1 MDGPKSGKWTVLK
14 VDEMSMEPSTFE
26 DRTLC
31 GVLNRPLSS
40 RPSLFN
46 FSFSIQQ
53 TIQESRFG
61 PNCVS
66 ECSMNGHSDQCWL
79 IEFPR
84 HFPRT
89 QRSLD
94 YHRSQGLIQFNFM
107 WSTFDFTSFDT
118 TPRYYT
124 RILHP
129 DTSLIYFTQI
139 LHSDTTLWYY
149 TQILHP
155 DTTAMIPHPE

>member
-1 MDGPKSGKWTVLK
+1 MDWIKKNLQFWEFFEIWSSHQIVEIQPILNTWRPILGKANRNTNRCHHTTKWLIIITGKAKWSILGKNHRLRLK
-14 VDEMSMEPSTFE
+14 CGFWSTFWYWNE
-26 DRTLC
+26 ISC
-31 GVLNRPLSS
+31 K
-40 RPSLFN
+40 
-46 FSFSIQQ
+46 FSIQQ

-94 YHRSQGLIQFNFM
+94 YHRSQGLIQ
-107 WSTFDFTSFDT
+107 
-118 TPRYYT
+118 
-124 RILHP
+124 
-129 DTSLIYFTQI
+129 
-139 LHSDTTLWYY
+139 
-149 TQILHP
+149 
-155 DTTAMIPHPE
+155 